1 MKPFVLEDA
10 DLRNV
15 DAARAAVSAV
25 RAGVEAHGRGALVAP
40 ARHHVDFDTGA
51 LVFTIGGTA
60 DVAGFRVYDTFPGS
74 ADEQLVAVWDA
85 RTGVLEGIAVG
96 DMVGA
101 LRTGALGAL
110 AVDLLSNPDSKRCGV
125 LGSGRQALTQLLCA
139 STVRSFDEVIV
150 YSPTRENREHFATD
164 AAELIGL
171 PVRVAKTAEAAVRDV
186 EVLICATS
194 SLQPVFDP
202 RWLAHGAHV
211 NTVGP
216 KFKNAHELP
225 IEVAEEAS
233 LIATD
238 SPQQI
243 AAHGRGHFLS
253 GHEAH
258 DRVIDLAEILGRT
271 RSPLSV
277 DGTTL
282 FLSAGLAGTET
293 LVAHELLRQARRR
306 SEASWLGPV

>member
-1 MKPFVLEDA
+1 MPVKPFVLEDA

-110 AVDLLSNPDSKRCGV
+110 AVDLLSKPDSKRCGV

-139 STVRSFDEVIV
+139 STVRSFDDAIV
-150 YSPTRENREHFATD
+150 YSPTRERREQFATD

-171 PVRVAKTAEAAVRDV
+171 PVRVAHTAEAAVRDV

-194 SLQPVFDP
+194 SLQPVFDAK
-202 RWLAHGAHV
+202 WLAHGTHV

-216 KFKNAHELP
+216 KFKDAHELP
-225 IEVAEEAS
+225 VEVAEEAT

-243 AAHGRGHFLS
+243 AAQGGGHFLA

-258 DRVIDLAEILGRT
+258 DRVIDLAEILWGWVAAIVRGRNHAVPVSWVG
-271 RSPLSV
+271 RNRNSR
-277 DGTTL
+277 GT
-282 FLSAGLAGTET
+282 
-293 LVAHELLRQARRR
+293 
-306 SEASWLGPV
+306 